1 VVLTVGPHELVL
13 DVSNELP
20 FEEPVSLAAS
30 VHVADAQ
37 SEPPRAVLICW
48 PGGSYGRAYW
58 DMRIPGHAGYSFAE
72 HMTAQGFVVLAVDH
86 LGVGASSQP
95 ADGDRVN
102 FETMSA
108 AAASFVTQVRSM
120 LAEEAEDLGG
130 RALASVTIIG
140 IGHSLGAC
148 LTVVTQARHRCY
160 DAVALLGF
168 THGDK
173 EVAVGGRGRRRTRGH
188 RERPG
193 ASRDGDRAASGV
205 PARRGPEQELEVQLA
220 GHGLEPG
227 DLGYLLQTH
236 LHHDHTGLATRL
248 PAATILVQR
257 RELQYAA
264 APLFPVAFFDRTDI
278 AALVG
283 PLWERVELLDG
294 DHQLFDGVRTV
305 HTGGHTPGHQ
315 MIYVETSQGRA
326 IITGDAA
333 YDANLNVGAQVPSG
347 YWVDLA
353 DTMAALR
360 RIADDSQGIVLP
372 MHDRT
377 VHERYPQG
385 LG

>member
-1 VVLTVGPHELVL
+1 MKI
-13 DVSNELP
+13 
-20 FEEPVSLAAS
+20 LAADQPS
-30 VHVADAQ
+30 SRTSSLTIQPLLLGEVEVDHSFVGWATDPGRRLWIPTTAYLLLGADA
-37 SEPPRAVLICW
+37 PIL
-48 PGGSYGRAYW
+48 
-58 DMRIPGHAGYSFAE
+58 
-72 HMTAQGFVVLAVDH
+72 VD
-86 LGVGASSQP
+86 
-95 ADGDRVN
+95 
-102 FETMSA
+102 
-108 AAASFVTQVRSM
+108 ASFR
-120 LAEEAEDLGG
+120 DP
-130 RALASVTIIG
+130 
-140 IGHSLGAC
+140 
-148 LTVVTQARHRCY
+148 
-160 DAVALLGF
+160 VAF
-168 THGDK
+168 T
-173 EVAVGGRGRRRTRGH
+173 
-188 RERPG
+188 
-193 ASRDGDRAASGV
+193 AASGV

-227 DLGYLLQTH
+227 DIGYLLQTH
-236 LHHDHTGLATRL
+236 LHHDHTGLAARL
-248 PAATILVQR
+248 PEATILVQR

-294 DHQLFDGVRTV
+294 DQQLFDGVRTV

-315 MIYVETSQGRA
+315 MVYVETSQGRA

-360 RIADDSQGIVLP
+360 RIAEDSQGIVLP
-372 MHDRT
+372 MHDGT